1 MFRTLADF
9 RTAWAQEA
17 TTTLAVLAA
26 IPDASAAQTVCEGHR
41 SLLRMAWHLVES
53 LIEMPGHMGLAMR
66 DQGLI
71 QGYAIGDPPAT
82 LAEVAETYTRA
93 STDLLAGL
101 EAWTDAT
108 LLLEDDMYGSQWPR
122 GRSLFVL
129 LVHQT
134 HHRGQMTVLMRQA
147 GLKVPDI
154 YGPAKEGWA
163 AYGAEPP
170 KV

>member
-1 MFRTLADF
+1 MFRTLDDF
-9 RTAWAQEA
+9 RAAWNQEA
-17 TTTLAVLAA
+17 QTTLAVLGA
-26 IPDASAAQTVCEGHR
+26 IPDAAASQAVGEGHR
-41 SLLRMAWHLVES
+41 TLKRMAWHLVES
-53 LIEMPGHMGLAMR
+53 LIEMPGRMGVVMR
-66 DQGLI
+66 DHGLI
-71 QGYAIGDPPAT
+71 HGYAIGDPPST

-93 STDLLAGL
+93 STDLLASL

-147 GLKVPDI
+147 GLGVPDI
-154 YGPAKEGWA
+154 YGPSKEGWA